1 MGGGDGYRSVAY
13 FVNWAIY
20 GRNHNPQ
27 DLPAGKLT
35 HVLYAFANIRPETGE
50 VYLTD
55 TWSDIEKHYPT
66 DSWNDVGT
74 NVYGCIKQ
82 LYLLK
87 KRNRNLKVL
96 LSIGGWTYSANFAQ
110 PASTT
115 AGRKRFASSAV
126 QLLKDLGLDGLDID
140 WEYPQNCTEASNF
153 VLLLQEVRAALD
165 DYAHHLCDRHQHPHP
180 HFLLTIACPAGPQNY
195 QKLNLRAMDPHL
207 DFWNLMAYD
216 YAGAWDACCGH
227 QSNLYPCRSNPAC
240 TPFSTAAAVSHYLS
254 HGVPAS
260 ELVLGMPLYGRAF
273 CGTSGPGRP
282 FCGTGEGSW
291 EGGVWDFKALPR
303 PGSRVCLDEEVGAS
317 WCIDGEG
324 TMVSYDSVE
333 MAERKAGFV
342 AERGLGGAMWW
353 ESSADGKGEGSLIAT
368 VVDKLGGPQQGK
380 MEHSC
385 NVLAYPDSKYENMR
399 KGFPGE

>member
-1 MGGGDGYRSVAY
+1 
-13 FVNWAIY
+13 
-20 GRNHNPQ
+20 
-27 DLPAGKLT
+27 
-35 HVLYAFANIRPETGE
+35 
-50 VYLTD
+50 
-55 TWSDIEKHYPT
+55 
-66 DSWNDVGT
+66 
-74 NVYGCIKQ
+74 
-82 LYLLK
+82 
-87 KRNRNLKVL
+87 
-96 LSIGGWTYSANFAQ
+96 
-110 PASTT
+110 
-115 AGRKRFASSAV
+115 
-126 QLLKDLGLDGLDID
+126 
-140 WEYPQNCTEASNF
+140 
-153 VLLLQEVRAALD
+153 
-165 DYAHHLCDRHQHPHP
+165 
-180 HFLLTIACPAGPQNY
+180 
-195 QKLNLRAMDPHL
+195 MDPHL